1 MEPPA
6 LDAAPRASEVGRDF
20 TVVAM
25 VLAGACTFIN
35 VYCTQPLLPIL
46 SRTYK
51 ASAAAVS
58 LTVSA
63 TTFGVALAAPLVGLV
78 AESIG
83 RKRVIVPALFGL
95 SLPTLLAAT
104 STSLQMLIFWRFVQG
119 LFVPGIIA
127 VMMAYINEEWEGRGT
142 GLAMSAYVSGT
153 VLGGFSGRFITG
165 FVTTYWHWRMTF
177 VVLGVVNL
185 IGAVGV
191 RRWLPKARRFIPAH
205 HLKASIGDAL
215 RHLRNPRLLANFGMG
230 FTVLFGLAA
239 TFTYVNFYLAAPPYR
254 LDAAQLGSV
263 FLVYLLGVLV
273 TPMAGRYLDRHG
285 FRKTAVLALSVSL
298 AGLALTLAH
307 SLWLIIAGLAL
318 FSSGIFI
325 TQASATVQTG
335 TVAGRARSSAAGLYI
350 TFYYLGGS
358 FGATIPAWFWAR
370 GGWLWV
376 VAVIAL
382 ASCGSFAF
390 ARWSAK

>member
-285 FRKTAVLALSVSL
+285 FRKTAALALSVSL

>member
-1 MEPPA
+1 MELPTPV
-6 LDAAPRASEVGRDF
+6 AAVRDSEVGRNT

-46 SRTYK
+46 RTTYQ

-95 SLPTLLAAT
+95 TLPTLLAAT
-104 STSLQMLIFWRFVQG
+104 STSLRMLILWRFVQG

-127 VMMAYINEEWEGRGT
+127 VMMAYINEEWEGRET
-142 GLAMSAYVSGT
+142 GWAMSAYVSGT

-165 FVTTYWHWRMTF
+165 LVTTYWNWRMTF
-177 VVLGVVNL
+177 VVLGAVNL
-185 IGAVGV
+185 LGAFGV
-191 RRWLPKARRFIPAH
+191 RRWLPKARRFVPAH
-205 HLKASIGDAL
+205 HLKASIDDAL
-215 RHLRNPRLLANFGMG
+215 RHIRNPRLLANFGMG
-230 FTVLFGLAA
+230 FTVLFGLAG

-263 FLVYLLGVLV
+263 FFVYLLGVGI

-285 FRKTAVLALSVSL
+285 FRRTAVLALSISL
-298 AGLALTLAH
+298 AGLALTLVP
-307 SLWLIIAGLAL
+307 SLWIIIAGLAL

-335 TVAGRARSSAAGLYI
+335 TVAGRARSSAAGFYI

-358 FGATIPAWFWAR
+358 FGATAPAWFWAR
-370 GGWLWV
+370 GGWSYV
-376 VAVIAL
+376 VALIAVAACASFVL
-382 ASCGSFAF
+382 AVRSP
-390 ARWSAK
+390 R